1 MCLLSETFGKC
12 SEFWKILNS
21 WPKVN
26 RLSSRWENI
35 QYICIYGN
43 LLSAIHIQLKLK
55 VNIFRHKYICVNLL
69 ELYSSQLWLNSQQ
82 DQFLRHAAC
91 VAIRKAFPP
100 LVKCSIV
107 IMLNFSIFFQQG
119 FYIFIYHWNPVV
131 GMNIVN
137 SIFKDE
143 HIKRQTGGGQCN
155 FLWSGHGV
163 FAASSLLPSTNI
175 YWGRVSLVA
184 Q

>member
-91 VAIRKAFPP
+91 VPIRKAFPP

-119 FYIFIYHWNPVV
+119 FYK
-131 GMNIVN
+131 
-137 SIFKDE
+137 S
-143 HIKRQTGGGQCN
+143 
-155 FLWSGHGV
+155 
-163 FAASSLLPSTNI
+163 
-175 YWGRVSLVA
+175 RVSRVGPLKGHLSFQSVRVWVCVHTRRSRIVCPKLVEDEEISMNN
-184 Q
+184 